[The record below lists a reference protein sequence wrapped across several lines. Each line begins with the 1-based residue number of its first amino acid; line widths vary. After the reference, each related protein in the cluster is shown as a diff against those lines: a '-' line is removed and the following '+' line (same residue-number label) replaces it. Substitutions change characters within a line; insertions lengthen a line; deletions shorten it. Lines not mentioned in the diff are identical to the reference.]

1 MQCFYATRLKHGH
14 ARDAIKIDFRMTN
27 GLVSNYEYCNGDG
40 HMINSIDIPPPWCCN
55 DSCDRFVG
63 RLARS
68 ICSLSRLVTVLT
80 DTWPPKFNESRIR
93 ADVAK
98 RFLLVH
104 RARLS
109 SLGVDLQA
117 YQLVDVPCQSLAILH
132 KPTITGWCTLI
143 NPTTLLLLKQACDMS
158 TACHLS
164 TWTQFSRNHNLAMKT
179 LYAKN
184 STIRYDTNSH
194 RTTAL
199 NHF

>member
-1 MQCFYATRLKHGH
+1 METATPPPPNAGVPITFPSWNTVFLCRQTQTRPRKG
-14 ARDAIKIDFRMTN
+14 RNMTN

-40 HMINSIDIPPPWCCN
+40 HMINSIDFPPPWCCN

-109 SLGVDLQA
+109 SLCVDLQA
-117 YQLVDVPCQSLAILH
+117 YQLVDVPCQSLA
-132 KPTITGWCTLI
+132 
-143 NPTTLLLLKQACDMS
+143 NVA
-158 TACHLS
+158 
-164 TWTQFSRNHNLAMKT
+164 
-179 LYAKN
+179 
-184 STIRYDTNSH
+184 
-194 RTTAL
+194 
-199 NHF
+199 